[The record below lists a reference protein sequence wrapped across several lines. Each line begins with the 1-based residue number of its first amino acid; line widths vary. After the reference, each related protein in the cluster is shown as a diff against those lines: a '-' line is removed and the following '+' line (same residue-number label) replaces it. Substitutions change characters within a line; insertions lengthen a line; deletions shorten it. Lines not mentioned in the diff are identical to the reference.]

1 VVPPLCFR
9 IYSAHLDTTKRVRAP
24 ELVSVGDLIAFLRS
38 IDKRGG
44 EAPVVAVK
52 GGLRLVGWVE
62 LNKVIESI
70 VKALKGKA
78 AQDKLAWLNES
89 IGGLAKRAI

>member
-1 VVPPLCFR
+1 M
-9 IYSAHLDTTKRVRAP
+9 
-24 ELVSVGDLIAFLRS
+24 
-38 IDKRGG
+38 
-44 EAPVVAVK
+44 VAVK